1 MRCQALL
8 EEFVGIFTRT
18 FPPLRLLKI
27 LVLLN
32 SLFFL
37 LCRGETMKNWKSA
50 PAQLAPEVRQ
60 EVLLGF
66 LR

>member
-1 MRCQALL
+1 MRCQTLL

-32 SLFFL
+32 SLFL

-60 EVLLGF
+60 KVLLGF